1 MRIPR
6 RLIFALAGLMVAA
19 GTATS
24 AAAVPASA
32 AEAVSAAPASTASPA
47 FTPCQII
54 CPFGHVTNFG
64 SGKCI
69 EPVPGPDGNY
79 AVNGL
84 AVEQFTCQPSPSLI
98 PVWGIVP
105 VADVFVFPSTRTVY
119 HVVNWQSGQC
129 LDDRDGRTSDRS
141 PVQQWTCNDTSTTM
155 QWMLG
160 DSLGGARQLIN
171 LRAVRNG
178 GSACLDVANGSGSDG
193 AVLQLYHCT
202 AQNTAQHF
210 FVPGH

>member
-1 MRIPR
+1 MRTPK
-6 RLIFALAGLMVAA
+6 RLIFAVAGLMVAA
-19 GTATS
+19 GTALS
-24 AAAVPASA
+24 AAAGPAGA
-32 AEAVSAAPASTASPA
+32 AEAVTTAPASAVSLA
-47 FTPCQII
+47 FTPCRII
-54 CPFGHVTNFG
+54 CPAGHVTNFG

-84 AVEQFTCQPSPSLI
+84 GIEQFTCQPSPSVI

-105 VADVFVFPSTRTVY
+105 VADVYVFPFTRTAY
-119 HVVNWQSGQC
+119 HIVNWQSGQC

-141 PVQQWTCNDTSTTM
+141 PVQQWTCGNSTTM
-155 QWMLG
+155 LWVLG
-160 DSLGGARQLIN
+160 DSLGGARQLMN
-171 LRAVRNG
+171 LRALQNG

-202 AQNTAQHF
+202 AQDTAQHF

>member
-1 MRIPR
+1 MRTPR

-19 GTATS
+19 GTALS
-24 AAAVPASA
+24 ATAAPAGA
-32 AEAVSAAPASTASPA
+32 AEAVTTAPASAGIPA
-47 FTPCQII
+47 FTPCHII
-54 CPFGHVTNFG
+54 CPAGHVTNFG

-79 AVNGL
+79 GVNGL
-84 AVEQFTCQPSPSLI
+84 AVEQFTCQPSPSVI

-105 VADVFVFPSTRTVY
+105 VADVYVFPFTRTAY
-119 HVVNWQSGQC
+119 HIVNWQSGQC

-141 PVQQWTCNDTSTTM
+141 PVQQWTCGTSTTM
-155 QWMLG
+155 LWVLG
-160 DSLGGARQLIN
+160 DSLGGGKTVSWM
-171 LRAVRNG
+171 RALQNN

>member
-1 MRIPR
+1 MRTPR
-6 RLIFALAGLMVAA
+6 RLIFALAGLMVAV
-19 GTATS
+19 GTALS
-24 AAAVPASA
+24 ATAVPAGA
-32 AEAVSAAPASTASPA
+32 AEAVTTAPASAASPA
-47 FTPCQII
+47 FTPCPIL

-69 EPVPGPDGNY
+69 EPVPAPDGNY

-105 VADVFVFPSTRTVY
+105 VADVTIGFHTTTGY
-119 HVVNWQSGQC
+119 HIVNWQSRMC

-141 PVQQWTCNDTSTTM
+141 PVQQWTCGNSTTM
-155 QWMLG
+155 LWILG
-160 DSLGGARQLIN
+160 DSLGGARQLMN
-171 LRAVRNG
+171 LRALQNG

>member
-19 GTATS
+19 GTALS

-32 AEAVSAAPASTASPA
+32 AEAVSAAPASATSPA
-47 FTPCQII
+47 FTPCQIL

-69 EPVPGPDGNY
+69 EPVPGLDGNY

-119 HVVNWQSGQC
+119 HIVNWQSGQC

-202 AQNTAQHF
+202 SQNTAQHF

>member
-1 MRIPR
+1 MRTPR
-6 RLIFALAGLMVAA
+6 RLIFALAGLMVAT
-19 GTATS
+19 GTALS
-24 AAAVPASA
+24 ATAVPASA
-32 AEAVSAAPASTASPA
+32 AEAVTTAQASAASPA
-47 FTPCQII
+47 FTPCQIL

-98 PVWGIVP
+98 PLWSIIP
-105 VADVFVFPSTRTVY
+105 IADVHVSPFTTRTAY
-119 HVVNWQSGQC
+119 HIVNWQSRQC

-141 PVQQWTCNDTSTTM
+141 PVQQWTCGTSTTM
-155 QWMLG
+155 LWVLG
-160 DSLGGARQLIN
+160 DSLGGARQLMN
-171 LRAVRNG
+171 LRALQNG